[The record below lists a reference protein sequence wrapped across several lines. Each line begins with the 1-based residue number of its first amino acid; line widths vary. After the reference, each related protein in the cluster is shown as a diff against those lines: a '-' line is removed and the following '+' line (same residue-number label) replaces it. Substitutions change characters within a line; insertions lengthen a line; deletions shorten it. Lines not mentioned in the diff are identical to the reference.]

1 MKKLFLLI
9 VSAILFLPFTT
20 LADTYYIENGT
31 IQITEED
38 YNNLRNLAFEPNEIY
53 TMGLEEFNANKDLEG
68 RIVSEA
74 TLDLSEFPE
83 LGLNPDV
90 TCGCE
95 NGNARASGYCQTA
108 YKKMTS
114 YIIEYSGYYRFKVTL
129 EWLQMPAKRSW
140 DIIALGYDPDV
151 AEVAISPTFH
161 QSWCYSSG
169 TCNGSYQGYYY
180 SYDDAEMVVFDLP
193 NGTNVTSMNSYMYY
207 DVVEASSTADTSVI
221 ETYADYAHATTTL
234 SSAPSSSELTFL
246 EEIWFTGSYDSYY
259 DDISTVHLYQN
270 ANW

>member
-31 IQITEED
+31 IQITEEE
-38 YNNLRNLAFEPNEIY
+38 YNNLRDLAFEPNEIY

-68 RIVSEA
+68 TIVSQA

-95 NGNARASGYCQTA
+95 NGNARNSAYCQTA

-114 YIIEYSGYYRFKVTL
+114 YIIKVSNVYRYKVTL

-140 DIIALGYDPDV
+140 DIIAIGYDPDV
-151 AEVAISPTFH
+151 VQVAMSPLFH

-169 TCNGSYQGYYY
+169 TCDGSYQGYYY
-180 SYDDAEMVVFDLP
+180 SYDDAEMIVFDLP
-193 NGTNVTSMNSYMYY
+193 NGTNVTSMDSYMYY
-207 DVVEASSTADTSVI
+207 EVVPATGASTTATLES
-221 ETYADYAHATTTL
+221 YADYAHATSNL
-234 SSAPSSSELTFL
+234 SSAPSSSQITFMNQ
-246 EEIWFTGSYDSYY
+246 IWYTGNLGASY
-259 DDISTVHLYQN
+259 DDIGVLHLTQTP
-270 ANW
+270 NW

>member
-9 VSAILFLPFTT
+9 VSVILLLPFTT
-20 LADTYYIENGT
+20 LADTYYIENGN
-31 IQITEED
+31 IQINEEE
-38 YNNLRNLAFEPNEIY
+38 YNNLRNLAFEPHEIY
-53 TMGLEEFNANKDLEG
+53 SMSESEFNANKDLEG
-68 RIVSEA
+68 TIVSQV

-95 NGNARASGYCQTA
+95 NGNARVSGYCQTA

-114 YIIEYSGYYRFKVTL
+114 YIIELSGYYRYKVTL

-140 DIIALGYDPDV
+140 DIIAIGYDPDV
-151 AEVAISPTFH
+151 VEASNSPTFH

-169 TCNGSYQGYYY
+169 TCDGSYQGYYY

-193 NGTNVTSMNSYMYY
+193 NGTNVTSMDSYLYY
-207 DVVEASSTADTSVI
+207 VVIKADGEDGSSRLDS
-221 ETYADYAHATTTL
+221 YADYAHATTTL
-234 SSAPSSSELTFL
+234 SSAPAASQLTFMNQ
-246 EEIWFTGSYDSYY
+246 IWFTGTYDTYY
-259 DDISTVHLYQN
+259 DDIEAIHLYQTP
-270 ANW
+270 NW